1 MTLYRVWDG
10 NPPKGLP
17 QIPQEV
23 KNFVDKQGRYEVKFT
38 KENKFIA
45 VFGAN
50 ATHLTG
56 CAEGK
61 HSGDG
66 QAGGVKDC
74 KNVMPLDTMY
84 YARNEGDVNGRKTQ
98 FTRKALLET
107 IHYQFAEME
116 RRPNTPFIIPY
127 IVLTQALLDDFKSNT
142 KMQNWNSRKDLSDE
156 QHQSIKWL
164 NGLKVDSIMVNMGGI
179 GKESIC
185 KKPDIEAL
193 YEINTL
199 AEKVFAKQVQN
210 KAQGSSNVA
219 EEIKSWE
226 TEVLPNVANIKNG
239 QPAAAQ
245 QADQQFDLRQ
255 RRDGQQTDQNITKFT
270 EVLSQLR
277 EKYAELKELSA
288 AEVMTIFTDA
298 AKAEYYTKAPIRKQ
312 KLPLDASGN
321 SINDEKA
328 KLMRKFS
335 VKFQEECRD
344 QKLYFSNTNGCGNRN
359 GMRTKSVVDFLNQN
373 NNGDI
378 KNLVKQVWEK

>member
-116 RRPNTPFIIPY
+116 KRPNTPFIIPY
-127 IVLTQALLDDFKSNT
+127 KVLNEG
-142 KMQNWNSRKDLSDE
+142 DLSILKSTKAKPYKPNTNETYTAIISDDC
-156 QHQSIKWL
+156 QNKQDVQKWL
-164 NGLKVDSIMVNMGGI
+164 NGLKVGSTMVNMGFGI
-179 GKESIC
+179 C
-185 KKPDIEAL
+185 RAPDIEAL

-199 AEKVFAKQVQN
+199 AEQVIAKQVKN
-210 KAQGSSNVA
+210 KAQGSSKVA
-219 EEIKSWE
+219 AEIATWQ
-226 TEVLPNVANIKNG
+226 TDVLQNVANIKNG
-239 QPAAAQ
+239 LPAAAQ
-245 QADQQFDLRQ
+245 QA
-255 RRDGQQTDQNITKFT
+255 GNNIEKFT
-270 EVLSQLR
+270 TVLQQIRTQNEDLAQLT
-277 EKYAELKELSA
+277 AENLIS
-288 AEVMTIFTDA
+288 IFTYA

-312 KLPLDASGN
+312 KLPLDASGGTLN
-321 SINDEKA
+321 TKEA

-359 GMRTKSVVDFLNQN
+359 GMRTKSVLAFLNQKN
-373 NNGDI
+373 NNGNI
-378 KNLVKQVWEK
+378 ENLIKQVWEK